1 MTGTI
6 MGGDVDDHPDL
17 PARIDAATAMRRLA
31 HAMIAHRVDIATLHR
46 MAEAAERLATEIET
60 QPRRGRLEELLAS
73 PRFAA
78 AMAGES
84 LSRVIEDGAFVDLFH
99 DSPVS
104 GSASPLSIGLRIR
117 REGEQAIG
125 TVTLAPGWEG
135 APGRSHGGIVAACV
149 DETIGGLLP
158 IIGTMAFT
166 GHLGLDYTA
175 PCPLGEPLEF
185 RAWLER
191 RDGRKLHIACTGT
204 SAQGQFVKAT
214 SVFIAIEID
223 ELANL
228 TGTMSDTDPPTKPED
243 SP

>member
-1 MTGTI
+1 

-46 MAEAAERLATEIET
+46 MADAAERLAAEIET
-60 QPRRGRLEELLAS
+60 QPDRGRLEELLAS
-73 PRFAA
+73 PRFATG
-78 AMAGES
+78 MAGGS
-84 LSRVIEDGAFVDLFH
+84 LSSVIQDGAFVDLFH

-117 REGEQAIG
+117 REDDQAIG
-125 TVTLAPGWEG
+125 TVSLAPGWEG

-149 DETIGGLLP
+149 DETMGGLLP

-166 GHLGLDYTA
+166 GHLGLSYRA

-185 RAWLER
+185 RAWLDR
-191 RDGRKLHIACTGT
+191 REGRKLHITCTGT
-204 SAQGQFVKAT
+204 SAQGQFVEAT
-214 SVFIAIEID
+214 AVFIAVEAD
-223 ELANL
+223 ELTAAF
-228 TGTMSDTDPPTKPED
+228 TRSTDTDEIPSQENA
-243 SP
+243 S

>member
-1 MTGTI
+1 MTNSSSSR
-6 MGGDVDDHPDL
+6 DVDDHPDL

-31 HAMIAHRVDIATLHR
+31 HAMIAHRVDIATLYR
-46 MAEAAERLATEIET
+46 MADAAERLAMELETE
-60 QPRRGRLEELLAS
+60 PLRSRLEELLAS

-117 REGEQAIG
+117 REGDQAIG
-125 TVTLAPGWEG
+125 TVTLSPGWEG
-135 APGRSHGGIVAACV
+135 APGRSHGGVVAACV

-166 GHLGLDYTA
+166 GRLTLDYTA

-185 RAWLER
+185 RAWLDR
-191 RDGRKLHIACTGT
+191 RDGRKLQIECTGT
-204 SAQGQFVKAT
+204 SSQGQFVKAT
-214 SVFIAIEID
+214 STFIAVEIHD
-223 ELANL
+223 IAGAF
-228 TGTMSDTDPPTKPED
+228 TQPPDHEGNATPHEA
-243 SP
+243 P

>member
-1 MTGTI
+1 
-6 MGGDVDDHPDL
+6 
-17 PARIDAATAMRRLA
+17 
-31 HAMIAHRVDIATLHR
+31 
-46 MAEAAERLATEIET
+46 
-60 QPRRGRLEELLAS
+60 
-73 PRFAA
+73 
-78 AMAGES
+78 MAGES

-104 GSASPLSIGLRIR
+104 GSASPLSVGLRIR

-191 RDGRKLHIACTGT
+191 RDGRKLHITCTGT
-204 SAQGQFVKAT
+204 SPHGQFVKAT

-228 TGTMSDTDPPTKPED
+228 TGTVSHTDPPTKPED